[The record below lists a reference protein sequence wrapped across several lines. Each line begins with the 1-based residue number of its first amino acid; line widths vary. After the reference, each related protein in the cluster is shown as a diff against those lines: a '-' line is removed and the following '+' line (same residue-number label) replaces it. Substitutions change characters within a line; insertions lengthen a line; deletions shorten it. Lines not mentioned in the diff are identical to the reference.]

1 VGWRGA
7 VLADAQVRGARVHA
21 ALRVLCFHALPSS
34 SLGSSSN
41 PAAAKEAG
49 AGAGA
54 AVAGRGEKPGSGIAE
69 VESGG
74 DVGGELVHFD
84 GPLAFTAD
92 DLLCATAEIMG
103 KSTYGTVYKAA
114 AARPLRH
121 RLLLGRP
128 RGCGWPAWPRAR
140 VPARP

>member
-1 VGWRGA
+1 M
-7 VLADAQVRGARVHA
+7 LALVP
-21 ALRVLCFHALPSS
+21 LL
-34 SLGSSSN
+34 
-41 PAAAKEAG
+41 
-49 AGAGA
+49 
-54 AVAGRGEKPGSGIAE
+54 PGSAE

-84 GPLAFTAD
+84 APLAFTAD

-140 VPARP
+140 VPARPRVRPRPVRCMF